1 MFPARTFA
9 RKKVG
14 VFGLARSGTACAHA
28 LRLGGAEVFAWDDQ
42 AASVEKARQDGLP
55 IGDLTRIDFAMLD
68 SLVLSPGVPLT
79 HPKPHWT
86 VEKAKAA
93 GIEIIGDTE
102 VFQRELKGS
111 GARLVAITGTNGK
124 STTTA
129 LTGHLF
135 AAAGRDVDVGG
146 NIGKAVFLLRQ
157 PVKDR
162 VYVLELSSFQIEL
175 MPSLKPDAGILIN
188 ITPDHLDRH
197 GTTENYAAVKAR
209 MFANQDAGDTAII
222 GVDEIWGEKIAGALS
237 TGARVI
243 PVSVERPLTRGLSAP
258 DGILVERD
266 GGNEI
271 AKLDLRSLPA
281 LKGRHN
287 WQNAA
292 MAYAAGRAL
301 GLSLAD
307 IRNGL
312 TSFAGLAHRMQEI
325 ARLDGVAFINDSKA
339 TNADAAA
346 KALSSFDEIY
356 WIAGGI
362 AKAGGITPLTS
373 FFPKIRRAYL
383 IGEAADEF
391 ARTIGDKAPHIKVG
405 TLDKAVEAAAHDAVK
420 DGRKGA
426 VVLLSPAC
434 ASFDHYPNFEVR
446 GDAFGKAVAA
456 LPGIR
461 MTVKGNGH
469 ADKPQ

>member
-1 MFPARTFA
+1 MFPAKTFA
-9 RKKVG
+9 GKRVG
-14 VFGLARSGTACAHA
+14 VFGLARSGTACAEA

-42 AASVEKARQDGLP
+42 AQSIEKAKQDGLP
-55 IGDLTRIDFAMLD
+55 IGDLKAIDFATLD
-68 SLVLSPGVPLT
+68 ALVLSPGVPVT

-86 VEKAKAA
+86 VEKGKAA

-102 VFQRELKGS
+102 VFQRELAGT

-135 AAAGRDVDVGG
+135 QSAGRDVDVGG

-162 VYVLELSSFQIEL
+162 VYVLELSSFQIDL
-175 MPSLKPDAGILIN
+175 MPSLRPAAGILTN

-197 GTTENYAAVKAR
+197 GTIENYVDVKAR
-209 MFANQDAGDTAII
+209 MFTNQTVGDTAII
-222 GVDEIWGEKIAGALS
+222 GVDESWGEDVAKAIK

-243 PVSVERPLTRGLSAP
+243 PVSVERMLAEGLSAP
-258 DGILVERD
+258 DGVLTERRD
-266 GGNEI
+266 GREV
-271 AKLDLRSLPA
+271 ATLDLRQLPA

-301 GLSLAD
+301 GLTPDD
-307 IRNGL
+307 IRKGL
-312 TSFAGLAHRMQEI
+312 MNFAGLAHRMQEI
-325 ARLDGVAFINDSKA
+325 GRLDGIAFINDSKA

-346 KALSSFDEIY
+346 KALASFDDIY

-362 AKAGGITPLTS
+362 AKTGGITPLAS
-373 FFPKIRRAYL
+373 FFPKIKRAYL

-391 ARTIGDKAPHIKVG
+391 ARTIGGQAPFIKTG
-405 TLDKAVEAAAHDAVK
+405 TLDKAVEAAAHDAA
-420 DGRKGA
+420 KGGNKSA

-446 GDAFGKAVAA
+446 GDAFSKAVAA
-456 LPGIR
+456 LPGIQ

>member
-1 MFPARTFA
+1 MFPAKTFA
-9 RKKVG
+9 GRKVG
-14 VFGLARSGTACAHA
+14 VFGLARSGTACAEA

-42 AASVEKARQDGLP
+42 AQSVEKAKADGLP
-55 IGDLTRIDFAMLD
+55 VGDLKALDFKTLD
-68 SLVLSPGVPLT
+68 TLVLSPGVPLT

-93 GIEIIGDTE
+93 GVEIIGDTE

-111 GARLVAITGTNGK
+111 GAKLVAITGTNGK

-135 AAAGRDVDVGG
+135 QSAGRDCDVGG

-162 VYVLELSSFQIEL
+162 VYVLELSSFQIDL
-175 MPSLKPDAGILIN
+175 MPSLEPDAGILTN

-197 GTTENYAAVKAR
+197 GTIENYVDVKAR
-209 MFANQDAGDTAII
+209 MFARQGAGDTAIV
-222 GVDEIWGEKIAGALS
+222 GVDENWGEDIVRSMK

-243 PVSVERPLTRGLSAP
+243 PVSVERKLADGLSAP
-258 DGILVERD
+258 DGVLTERQ
-266 GGNEI
+266 GGRDV
-271 AKLDLRSLPA
+271 ATLDLRQLPA

-301 GLSLAD
+301 GLTLD
-307 IRNGL
+307 EIRQGL
-312 TSFAGLAHRMQEI
+312 MSFGGLAHRMQEI
-325 ARLDGVAFINDSKA
+325 GRLDGIAFINDSKA

-346 KALSSFDEIY
+346 KALASFDDIY

-362 AKAGGITPLTS
+362 AKAGGITPLAS
-373 FFPKIRRAYL
+373 FFPKIKRAYL
-383 IGEAADEF
+383 IGEAADDF
-391 ARTIGDKAPHIKVG
+391 ARTIGDKAPFEKTG
-405 TLDKAVEAAAHDAVK
+405 TLDRAVEAAARDAAK
-420 DGRKGA
+420 AGNRNA

-456 LPGIR
+456 VPGIR

>member
-1 MFPARTFA
+1 MFPAKTFA
-9 RKKVG
+9 GRKVG
-14 VFGLARSGTACAHA
+14 VFGLARSGTACAEA

-42 AASVEKARQDGLP
+42 AQSVEKAKADGLP
-55 IGDLTRIDFAMLD
+55 VGDLKALDFKTLD
-68 SLVLSPGVPLT
+68 TLVLSPGVPLT

-102 VFQRELKGS
+102 VFQRELMGS
-111 GARLVAITGTNGK
+111 GAKLVAITGTNGK

-135 AAAGRDVDVGG
+135 QSASRDADVGG

-162 VYVLELSSFQIEL
+162 VYVLELSSFQIDL
-175 MPSLKPDAGILIN
+175 MPSLKPDAGILTN

-197 GTTENYAAVKAR
+197 GTIENYVDVKAR
-209 MFANQDAGDTAII
+209 MFARQGAGDTAIV
-222 GVDEIWGEKIAGALS
+222 GVDENWGEDIVKS
-237 TGARVI
+237 MKTGARVV
-243 PVSVERPLTRGLSAP
+243 PVSVERKLAEGLSAP
-258 DGILVERD
+258 DGILTERRD
-266 GGNEI
+266 GRDI
-271 AKLDLRSLPA
+271 ATLDLKQLPA

-301 GLSLAD
+301 GLTLD
-307 IRNGL
+307 EIRQGL
-312 TSFAGLAHRMQEI
+312 MSFGGLAHRMQEI
-325 ARLDGVAFINDSKA
+325 GRLDGIAFINDSKA

-346 KALSSFDEIY
+346 KALASFDDIY

-362 AKAGGITPLTS
+362 AKAGGITPLAS
-373 FFPKIRRAYL
+373 FFPKIKRAYL

-391 ARTIGDKAPHIKVG
+391 ARTIGDSAPFVKTG
-405 TLDKAVEAAAHDAVK
+405 TLDKAVEAAAQDAAK
-420 DGRKGA
+420 DGNRNA

-461 MTVKGNGH
+461 MTAKGNGH

>member
-9 RKKVG
+9 HKKVG
-14 VFGLARSGTACAHA
+14 VFGLARSGTACAEA
-28 LRLGGAEVFAWDDQ
+28 LRLGGAQVFAWDDD
-42 AASVEKARQDGLP
+42 AKSVEKARQEGLP
-55 IGDLTRIDFAMLD
+55 VGDLSAMDFAGLD
-68 SLVLSPGVPLT
+68 FLVLSPGVPLT

-93 GIEIIGDTE
+93 GTPIIGDTE
-102 VFQRELKGS
+102 VFQRELQGS
-111 GARLVAITGTNGK
+111 GAKLVAITGTNGK

-129 LTGHLF
+129 LIGHLF
-135 AAAGRDVDVGG
+135 ASAGRDVDVGG

-162 VYVLELSSFQIEL
+162 VYVLELSSFQIDL
-175 MPSLKPDAGILIN
+175 MPSLAPDAGILTN

-197 GTTENYAAVKAR
+197 GTIEHYVAVKAR
-209 MFANQDAGDTAII
+209 MFAHQKAGDTAII
-222 GVDEIWGEKIAGALS
+222 GVDENWGEDIVDTLDTK
-237 TGARVI
+237 ARI
-243 PVSVERPLTRGLSAP
+243 LPVSVTRPLENGIAAP
-258 DGILVERD
+258 DGILRERQA
-266 GGNEI
+266 GKVVAE
-271 AKLDLRSLPA
+271 LDLRQLPA
-281 LKGRHN
+281 LKGQHN

-301 GLSLAD
+301 GLSLDD
-307 IRNGL
+307 IRKGL
-312 TSFAGLAHRMQEI
+312 MSFAGLAHRMQEI
-325 ARLDGVAFINDSKA
+325 GKLDGVAFINDSKA

-346 KALSSFDEIY
+346 KALASFDEIY

-362 AKAGGITPLTS
+362 AKAGGITPLKS

-383 IGEAADEF
+383 IGQAADEF
-391 ARTIGDKAPHIKVG
+391 AETLGQGTPFVKSG
-405 TLDKAVEAAAHDAVK
+405 TLDKAVAEAAGDAVK
-420 DGRKGA
+420 EGKQGA

-434 ASFDHYPNFEVR
+434 ASFDHYRNFEVR
-446 GDAFGKAVAA
+446 GDAFVTAVAA

-461 MTVKGNGH
+461 MTERGNGH

>member
-1 MFPARTFA
+1 MFPAKTFA
-9 RKKVG
+9 GRKVG
-14 VFGLARSGTACAHA
+14 VFGLARSGTACAEA
-28 LRLGGAEVFAWDDQ
+28 LRLGGAEVHAWDDQ
-42 AASVEKARQDGLP
+42 AQSVEKAKLDGLP
-55 IGDLTRIDFAMLD
+55 VGDLKAIDFTTLD

-102 VFQRELKGS
+102 VFQRELAGT
-111 GARLVAITGTNGK
+111 GAKLVAITGTNGK

-135 AAAGRDVDVGG
+135 QSAGRDVDVGG

-157 PVKDR
+157 PVRDR
-162 VYVLELSSFQIEL
+162 VYVLELSSFQIDL
-175 MPSLKPDAGILIN
+175 MPSLRPDAGILIN

-197 GTTENYAAVKAR
+197 GTIENYVEVKAR
-209 MFANQDAGDTAII
+209 MFAHQGAGDTAII
-222 GVDEIWGEKIAGALS
+222 GVDESWGADIVKTISAGAHI
-237 TGARVI
+237 V
-243 PVSVERPLTRGLSAP
+243 PVSVERALAEGLSAP
-258 DGILVERD
+258 DGILSERRD
-266 GGNEI
+266 GKET
-271 AKLDLRSLPA
+271 ATLDLRQLPA

-292 MAYAAGRAL
+292 MAFAAGRAL
-301 GLSLAD
+301 GLSLD
-307 IRNGL
+307 EIRKGL
-312 TSFAGLAHRMQEI
+312 MSFSGLAHRMQEI
-325 ARLDGVAFINDSKA
+325 GRLDDIAFINDSKA

-346 KALSSFDEIY
+346 KALAAFDDIY

-362 AKAGGITPLTS
+362 AKAGGIAPLS
-373 FFPKIRRAYL
+373 QFFPKIKRAYL

-391 ARTIGDKAPHIKVG
+391 ARTIGDKAPFIKTG
-405 TLDKAVEAAAHDAVK
+405 TLDKAVEAAARDAAR
-420 DGRKGA
+420 DGNEGA

-446 GDAFGKAVAA
+446 GDAFSKAVAA

-461 MTVKGNGH
+461 MTAKGNGH

>member
-1 MFPARTFA
+1 MFPARTFE

-14 VFGLARSGTACAHA
+14 VFGLARSGTACAEA
-28 LRLGGAEVFAWDDQ
+28 LRLGGAKVFAWDDQ
-42 AASVEKARQDGLP
+42 AATVEKAKKDGVP
-55 IGDLTRIDFAMLD
+55 IGDLTSIDFASLD

-86 VEKAKAA
+86 VVKAKAA

-102 VFQRELKGS
+102 VFQRELEGS

-135 AAAGRDVDVGG
+135 ASAGRDVDVGG

-162 VYVLELSSFQIEL
+162 VYVLELSSFQIDL

-197 GTTENYAAVKAR
+197 GTTESYAAVKAR
-209 MFANQDAGDTAII
+209 IFANQRAGGSAII
-222 GVDEIWGEKIAGALS
+222 GVDENWGKEIAARLS

-243 PVSVERPLTRGLSAP
+243 PVSVERSLATGLSAP
-258 DGILVERD
+258 DGILIEREN
-266 GGNEI
+266 GNEI
-271 AKLDLRSLPA
+271 AELDLRSLPA

-307 IRNGL
+307 IRDGL
-312 TSFAGLAHRMQEI
+312 ASFAGLAHRMQEI
-325 ARLDGVAFINDSKA
+325 GRLNGVAFVNDSKA

-391 ARTIGDKAPHIKVG
+391 ARTIGDKAPHIKTG
-405 TLDKAVEAAAHDAVK
+405 TLDKAVEAAARDAVS

-446 GDAFGKAVAA
+446 GDAFSKAVAA
-456 LPGIR
+456 LPGIE

-469 ADKPQ
+469 AYKPQ

>member
-14 VFGLARSGTACAHA
+14 VFGLARSGTACAEA

-42 AASVEKARQDGLP
+42 AASVEKAKKDGLP
-55 IGDLTRIDFAMLD
+55 IGDLANIDFATLD
-68 SLVLSPGVPLT
+68 ALVLSPGVPLT

-102 VFQRELKGS
+102 VFQREVEDS

-135 AAAGRDVDVGG
+135 ASAGRDVDVGG

-162 VYVLELSSFQIEL
+162 VYVLELSSFQIDL
-175 MPSLKPDAGILIN
+175 MPSLKPDAGVLTN

-209 MFANQDAGDTAII
+209 IFANQRAGDSAII
-222 GVDEIWGEKIAGALS
+222 GVDESLGVEIAGKIS
-237 TGARVI
+237 TGALVI
-243 PVSVERPLTRGLSAP
+243 PVSVERSLSDGLSAP
-258 DGILVERD
+258 DGILIERK
-266 GGNEI
+266 NRQQVAE
-271 AKLDLRSLPA
+271 LDLRDLRA

-301 GLSLAD
+301 GLSLKD
-307 IRNGL
+307 ISNGL
-312 TSFAGLAHRMQEI
+312 ASFTGLAHRMQEI
-325 ARLDGVAFINDSKA
+325 GRLNGVAFVNDSKA

-362 AKAGGITPLTS
+362 AKAGGITPLAS

-391 ARTIGDKAPHIKVG
+391 ARTIGDKAPHIKTG
-405 TLDKAVEAAAHDAVK
+405 TLDKAVEAAARDAVK
-420 DGRKGA
+420 DGKKGA

-446 GDAFGKAVAA
+446 GDAFSKAVAA
-456 LPGIR
+456 LPGIL